1 MKCEEAKRLKA
12 LEVKHT
18 RLKKLLAEAE
28 LDKAMLKDLAQGC
41 RPPSPAHSSC
51 VGTPGLHRSRT
62 TPLHPALCADD
73 EGALLED
80 MKRLVKD
87 NPRRGCRHITLLLH
101 REGWCVNYKRVHR
114 LWKQEGFRVPR
125 KHCKKRAVGDSSN
138 ACDKRMAT
146 AKNDVWTW
154 DFIHDRTAD
163 GSQLKCL
170 GILDEYTRECLCLK
184 VERSFKSDDVLEH
197 LSELMAE
204 HGVPRHIRSDNGSE
218 FIAKEMQRWLK
229 KMDIKTL
236 YVEAGAPWQNGYI
249 ESFNSCLRDEFLEMD
264 YFYTLA
270 EREYLA
276 TSWKEHYNN
285 E

>member
-1 MKCEEAKRLKA
+1 MLH
-12 LEVKHT
+12 LEQSHHASERRACAV
-18 RLKKLLAEAE
+18 
-28 LDKAMLKDLAQGC
+28 
-41 RPPSPAHSSC
+41 AHQ
-51 VGTPGLHRSRT
+51 HRSTQRYVKKEV
-62 TPLHPALCADD
+62 DD

-138 ACDKRMAT
+138 ACDKRMGT

-170 GILDEYTRECLCLK
+170 DNVPSLVKLCIFDCS
-184 VERSFKSDDVLEH
+184 ERQYDVIVY
-197 LSELMAE
+197 S
-204 HGVPRHIRSDNGSE
+204 
-218 FIAKEMQRWLK
+218 
-229 KMDIKTL
+229 
-236 YVEAGAPWQNGYI
+236 
-249 ESFNSCLRDEFLEMD
+249 
-264 YFYTLA
+264 
-270 EREYLA
+270 
-276 TSWKEHYNN
+276 
-285 E
+285 